1 MLKDFILVSLGVL
14 QNSYDDDDDDDDD
27 DDNSRSNKINYNDN
41 IRVDLL
47 IKKNNLDKEYPAPSL
62 THFYR
67 CKRGANPAIAVS
79 CCSSISILTIYSY
92 INLLFHELEVNIF

>member
-1 MLKDFILVSLGVL
+1 MLKDFILVLLGVL
-14 QNSYDDDDDDDDD
+14 QNSYDDDDD

-47 IKKNNLDKEYPAPSL
+47 IKKNNLDKEYPASSL

-67 CKRGANPAIAVS
+67 CKRGAKPAITVS

>member
-1 MLKDFILVSLGVL
+1 MLKDFILVLLGVL
-14 QNSYDDDDDDDDD
+14 QNSYDDDDD

-67 CKRGANPAIAVS
+67 CKRGAKPAITVS

>member
-1 MLKDFILVSLGVL
+1 MLKDFILVLLGVL
-14 QNSYDDDDDDDDD
+14 QNSYDDDDDDDD

-47 IKKNNLDKEYPAPSL
+47 IKKNNLDKEYPASSL

-67 CKRGANPAIAVS
+67 CKRG
-79 CCSSISILTIYSY
+79 
-92 INLLFHELEVNIF
+92 